1 MARKNNLAPAPP
13 APAQLNALAP
23 PPATDAAANPYIAS
37 LIAKATKDYPFINQH
52 NPFVFMGND
61 PTRDYAETW
70 PSDEEGT
77 PDRPRPKE
85 LPAGR
90 VGVQVFRPNDFGPN
104 DLAAEFLHID
114 PVANETRAS
123 LRASLTPAQIERL
136 KYTSRDYQSTLDRGE
151 NEDRAIQNAIDSALR
166 GYTVGQWPAEAN
178 TAMGYSPQQLHLL
191 ENLKRYMRTG
201 KK

>member
-1 MARKNNLAPAPP
+1 MQEPQINNLAPQRAPV
-13 APAQLNALAP
+13 QLNALAP
-23 PPATDAAANPYIAS
+23 VTDNNPYISS
-37 LIAKATKDYPFINQH
+37 LISRAAKEYPFITQH

-61 PTRDYAETW
+61 PSRDYAETW
-70 PSDEEGT
+70 PADEEGT

-90 VGVQVFRPNDFGPN
+90 IGVQVFRPTDFGPS
-104 DLAAEFLHID
+104 DLAAEFLHVD
-114 PVANETRAS
+114 PVANETRTS
-123 LRASLTPAQIERL
+123 LRASLTPAQIEQL
-136 KYTSRDYQSTLDRGE
+136 KHASRDYQSTIDRGE
-151 NEDRAIQNAIDSALR
+151 SEDRAVQNATDSALR

-178 TAMGYSPQQLHLL
+178 ASMGYSPAQLQML